1 MKELNKHVQHAHV
14 CRRATAARTSGSS
27 RCVRGGAYLSHCYHE
42 SASVKMEGDRCA
54 FVINCQH
61 LCSYIAVVLCT
72 PSVRS
77 VLALVCS
84 VLSLDKSGI
93 DTLTP
98 L

>member
-1 MKELNKHVQHAHV
+1 
-14 CRRATAARTSGSS
+14 
-27 RCVRGGAYLSHCYHE
+27 
-42 SASVKMEGDRCA
+42 MEGDRCA

-98 L
+98 LFETMGTAGAEHLVFEHWE